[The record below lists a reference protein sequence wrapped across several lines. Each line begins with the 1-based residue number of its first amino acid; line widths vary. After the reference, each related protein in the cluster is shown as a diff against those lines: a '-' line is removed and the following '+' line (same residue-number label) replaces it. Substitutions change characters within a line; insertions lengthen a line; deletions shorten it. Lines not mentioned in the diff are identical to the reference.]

1 MKKINIF
8 INNQKFEA
16 ELNDTKIAEE
26 IYKALPIKAEGD
38 LWGNEIY
45 FEIPVEMPNENPTEE
60 LKVGDLAYWPEG
72 NSFCIFYGRTPASTD
87 GDPKPASQVTIIG
100 KIKGNLEELIK
111 INEAEIKI
119 TSRRDESFLHPS
131 LQFG

>member
-26 IYKALPIKAEGD
+26 IYKALPIEANGN

-45 FEIPVEMPNENPTEE
+45 FEIPVEVENENPTEE

-72 NSFCIFYGRTPASTD
+72 NSFCIFYGRTPASTND
-87 GDPKPASQVTIIG
+87 EPKPASPVTVVG
-100 KIKGNLEELIK
+100 KIKGNFEELRKLNKAI
-111 INEAEIKI
+111 IKI
-119 TSRRDESFLHPS
+119 TKI
-131 LQFG
+131 